1 MTGPSSLVLFRGR
14 LPENGGI
21 IFSGWSHR
29 NHDVRLGKTYHLLI
43 KFAGGLF
50 QGRTFTVN

>member
-29 NHDVRLGKTYHLLI
+29 NHDVRLGKT
-43 KFAGGLF
+43 
-50 QGRTFTVN
+50 